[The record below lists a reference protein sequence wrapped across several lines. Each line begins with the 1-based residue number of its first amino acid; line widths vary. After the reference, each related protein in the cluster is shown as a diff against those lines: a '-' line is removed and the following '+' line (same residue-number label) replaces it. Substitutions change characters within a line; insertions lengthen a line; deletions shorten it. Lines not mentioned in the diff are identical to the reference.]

1 MSAASHHDAAVLRQS
16 FAKYDA
22 DGSGSIDVR
31 ELRALMH
38 DVTGEEPTDEETAE
52 FSRAVDIDG
61 DGALSFDE
69 FKAIYTKV
77 KSGELAF
84 GGLQLAMDAFDTLV
98 AAEPDGSSDS
108 EAEAE
113 PEPASEAAPARAPSA
128 ARAPA
133 ADRPAAPAEAK
144 MKPKRKKDI
153 AGGDIE
159 APAPEAPPS
168 SAWVCL
174 RTWFGCLCG
183 STVLYSR
190 DALKRAVRNGCPC
203 LHPRVEQAVVCLALP
218 PLWIWMG
225 IRLLLLPCL
234 YAYGGRCL
242 GALFRFFYEGFERL
256 MSRCGCNCDIRYH
269 DPFFSCRDG
278 PLSGFTDSEGGDVAE
293 DVVWLRPHQIWG
305 KEGEE
310 GSLFENGVSPDDI
323 DQGSLG
329 DCWLLAAFAS
339 AAEFPGVVRRAF
351 LTTEANWRGRYAV
364 TLWDGHKRQWTKIVV
379 DDRIPCKAG
388 TTTPVFCRPA
398 GKELW
403 VVLLEKAFAK
413 FVGGYPNL
421 AGGFSI
427 WALQALTG
435 DDAYTLSRDSAKDAA
450 RPWYRVDMKHAP
462 TAENPRAVKWLHHL
476 GADGETER
484 FADDLLFD
492 MLLKYDRLGFIM
504 NASTCFSGRKDG
516 LVGGHA
522 YSLIAAKRVKVK
534 GSDPVRLL
542 QLRNPWG
549 NFEWTGRW
557 SDASAE
563 WTTHKKVAK
572 ACGVD
577 PGKPSDDGVFW
588 MAYEDF
594 LAYFDSID
602 VLKRTEDLHDIY
614 LDTHEDMKP
623 RVFGP
628 LRGCVVGL
636 CRYFVACQGVRK
648 LCCGRAPTGDD
659 TVEVDQKRMHC
670 CGRQWC

>member
-1 MSAASHHDAAVLRQS
+1 
-16 FAKYDA
+16 
-22 DGSGSIDVR
+22 
-31 ELRALMH
+31 
-38 DVTGEEPTDEETAE
+38 
-52 FSRAVDIDG
+52 
-61 DGALSFDE
+61 
-69 FKAIYTKV
+69 
-77 KSGELAF
+77 
-84 GGLQLAMDAFDTLV
+84 
-98 AAEPDGSSDS
+98 
-108 EAEAE
+108 
-113 PEPASEAAPARAPSA
+113 
-128 ARAPA
+128 
-133 ADRPAAPAEAK
+133 
-144 MKPKRKKDI
+144 
-153 AGGDIE
+153 
-159 APAPEAPPS
+159 
-168 SAWVCL
+168 
-174 RTWFGCLCG
+174 
-183 STVLYSR
+183 
-190 DALKRAVRNGCPC
+190 
-203 LHPRVEQAVVCLALP
+203 
-218 PLWIWMG
+218 
-225 IRLLLLPCL
+225 
-234 YAYGGRCL
+234 
-242 GALFRFFYEGFERL
+242 
-256 MSRCGCNCDIRYH
+256 
-269 DPFFSCRDG
+269 
-278 PLSGFTDSEGGDVAE
+278 
-293 DVVWLRPHQIWG
+293 
-305 KEGEE
+305 
-310 GSLFENGVSPDDI
+310 
-323 DQGSLG
+323 
-329 DCWLLAAFAS
+329 
-339 AAEFPGVVRRAF
+339 
-351 LTTEANWRGRYAV
+351 
-364 TLWDGHKRQWTKIVV
+364 
-379 DDRIPCKAG
+379 
-388 TTTPVFCRPA
+388 
-398 GKELW
+398 
-403 VVLLEKAFAK
+403 
-413 FVGGYPNL
+413 
-421 AGGFSI
+421 
-427 WALQALTG
+427 
-435 DDAYTLSRDSAKDAA
+435 
-450 RPWYRVDMKHAP
+450 MKHAP

-659 TVEVDQKRMHC
+659 TVEVDQKRLHC

>member
-1 MSAASHHDAAVLRQS
+1 MEEVARAARIRSAGAA
-16 FAKYDA
+16 A
-22 DGSGSIDVR
+22 DGER
-31 ELRALMH
+31 RARLPL
-38 DVTGEEPTDEETAE
+38 GEHRPTPGRPNVYACADEAALPDAKAAQTA
-52 FSRAVDIDG
+52 
-61 DGALSFDE
+61 ALH
-69 FKAIYTKV
+69 A
-77 KSGELAF
+77 L
-84 GGLQLAMDAFDTLV
+84 LLHV
-98 AAEPDGSSDS
+98 AAE
-108 EAEAE
+108 
-113 PEPASEAAPARAPSA
+113 
-128 ARAPA
+128 
-133 ADRPAAPAEAK
+133 
-144 MKPKRKKDI
+144 
-153 AGGDIE
+153 
-159 APAPEAPPS
+159 
-168 SAWVCL
+168 
-174 RTWFGCLCG
+174 
-183 STVLYSR
+183 
-190 DALKRAVRNGCPC
+190 
-203 LHPRVEQAVVCLALP
+203 
-218 PLWIWMG
+218 
-225 IRLLLLPCL
+225 
-234 YAYGGRCL
+234 
-242 GALFRFFYEGFERL
+242 
-256 MSRCGCNCDIRYH
+256 
-269 DPFFSCRDG
+269 
-278 PLSGFTDSEGGDVAE
+278 DVAE

-484 FADDLLFD
+484 FADALLFD

-572 ACGVD
+572 ACGVA

-659 TVEVDQKRMHC
+659 TVEVDQKRLHC

>member
-1 MSAASHHDAAVLRQS
+1 MRLLRASLAVAAVAVKPGDYFDEACHEDALTDHDLSHVAEHQHHHPYVHEGKTSSARACAS
-16 FAKYDA
+16 FEVMWNMNMFDIEEICGGECPHEVNLPHHFYYDHKLSTLKVDAQHYRLEADLAKVLGDAEHEARLSQLAEAADLLLAEELYHDYASDDQARIEERKLVGGLEA
-22 DGSGSIDVR
+22 DGLYSDATFPASGSSLYYNEFQPPKYGIPA
-31 ELRALMH
+31 ELVEWNRIGACEIEGCVEPVVVDESPGGGGVVQGAIRDRWFLSSLGLVQTKPEMLAQVLVSSALWKKGIY
-38 DVTGEEPTDEETAE
+38 TCK
-52 FSRAVDIDG
+52 F
-61 DGALSFDE
+61 
-69 FKAIYTKV
+69 FKAGK
-77 KSGELAF
+77 
-84 GGLQLAMDAFDTLV
+84 
-98 AAEPDGSSDS
+98 
-108 EAEAE
+108 
-113 PEPASEAAPARAPSA
+113 
-128 ARAPA
+128 
-133 ADRPAAPAEAK
+133 
-144 MKPKRKKDI
+144 
-153 AGGDIE
+153 
-159 APAPEAPPS
+159 
-168 SAWVCL
+168 W
-174 RTWFGCLCG
+174 
-183 STVLYSR
+183 
-190 DALKRAVRNGCPC
+190 
-203 LHPRVEQAVVCLALP
+203 
-218 PLWIWMG
+218 
-225 IRLLLLPCL
+225 
-234 YAYGGRCL
+234 
-242 GALFRFFYEGFERL
+242 
-256 MSRCGCNCDIRYH
+256 RYVH
-269 DPFFSCRDG
+269 
-278 PLSGFTDSEGGDVAE
+278 
-293 DVVWLRPHQIWG
+293 
-305 KEGEE
+305 
-310 GSLFENGVSPDDI
+310 
-323 DQGSLG
+323 
-329 DCWLLAAFAS
+329 
-339 AAEFPGVVRRAF
+339 
-351 LTTEANWRGRYAV
+351 
-364 TLWDGHKRQWTKIVV
+364 V

-659 TVEVDQKRMHC
+659 TVEVDQKRLHC

>member
-1 MSAASHHDAAVLRQS
+1 MASD
-16 FAKYDA
+16 D
-22 DGSGSIDVR
+22 
-31 ELRALMH
+31 
-38 DVTGEEPTDEETAE
+38 
-52 FSRAVDIDG
+52 
-61 DGALSFDE
+61 
-69 FKAIYTKV
+69 
-77 KSGELAF
+77 LA
-84 GGLQLAMDAFDTLV
+84 
-98 AAEPDGSSDS
+98 
-108 EAEAE
+108 
-113 PEPASEAAPARAPSA
+113 
-128 ARAPA
+128 
-133 ADRPAAPAEAK
+133 
-144 MKPKRKKDI
+144 
-153 AGGDIE
+153 
-159 APAPEAPPS
+159 
-168 SAWVCL
+168 
-174 RTWFGCLCG
+174 
-183 STVLYSR
+183 
-190 DALKRAVRNGCPC
+190 
-203 LHPRVEQAVVCLALP
+203 
-218 PLWIWMG
+218 
-225 IRLLLLPCL
+225 
-234 YAYGGRCL
+234 
-242 GALFRFFYEGFERL
+242 
-256 MSRCGCNCDIRYH
+256 
-269 DPFFSCRDG
+269 
-278 PLSGFTDSEGGDVAE
+278 
-293 DVVWLRPHQIWG
+293 
-305 KEGEE
+305 
-310 GSLFENGVSPDDI
+310 
-323 DQGSLG
+323 
-329 DCWLLAAFAS
+329 
-339 AAEFPGVVRRAF
+339 PG
-351 LTTEANWRGRYAV
+351 AV
-364 TLWDGHKRQWTKIVV
+364 TLQLWERGRWRRVV
-379 DDRIPCKAG
+379 IDDRLPCGVDGQLLYARSLE
-388 TTTPVFCRPA
+388 PH
-398 GKELW
+398 ELW
-403 VVLLEKAFAK
+403 VALLEKAFAK